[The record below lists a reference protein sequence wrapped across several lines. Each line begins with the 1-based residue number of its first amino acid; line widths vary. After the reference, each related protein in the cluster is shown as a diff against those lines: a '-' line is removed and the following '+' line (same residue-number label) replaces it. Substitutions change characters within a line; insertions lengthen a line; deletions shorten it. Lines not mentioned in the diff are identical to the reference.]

1 MPCMPHAHMLTRPL
15 GTCRHHAEHLH
26 ITMFELKKE
35 HQAALE
41 DLNQK
46 LLTLKR
52 TVQLQQDEML
62 ENESVCSTTL

>member
-1 MPCMPHAHMLTRPL
+1 
-15 GTCRHHAEHLH
+15 
-26 ITMFELKKE
+26 MFELKKE

-62 ENESVCSTTL
+62 ENESVCSTAMYLLPIQS

>member
-1 MPCMPHAHMLTRPL
+1 
-15 GTCRHHAEHLH
+15 
-26 ITMFELKKE
+26 MFELKKE